1 MLSKVTPVLPSDTSD
16 ESFFL
21 FHNFQYL
28 FFPYEFN
35 IRSKT
40 FFILLSYC
48 SVVLK
53 KRIESIHANF
63 CRLFLHN
70 LVFQP
75 LFAFF
80 YSIGVYYQIASIVT
94 HFINAQ
100 VVMKIRIQA
109 HNHTIQKAYR
119 SNICNFTFYCIIEK
133 VPI

>member
-35 IRSKT
+35 KGVKR
-40 FFILLSYC
+40 FLYC
-48 SVVLK
+48 FPIAVVLK
-53 KRIESIHANF
+53 KRIESIPDNF
-63 CRLFLHN
+63 RRLFLHN
-70 LVFQP
+70 MVFSH
-75 LFAFF
+75 FAHFF
-80 YSIGVYYQIASIVT
+80 YSISFFCQIASIVT
-94 HFINAQ
+94 HLIYAQ
-100 VVMKIRIQA
+100 VVMKIHIQA

-119 SNICNFTFYCIIEK
+119 SNIRTFPFHCIIEI